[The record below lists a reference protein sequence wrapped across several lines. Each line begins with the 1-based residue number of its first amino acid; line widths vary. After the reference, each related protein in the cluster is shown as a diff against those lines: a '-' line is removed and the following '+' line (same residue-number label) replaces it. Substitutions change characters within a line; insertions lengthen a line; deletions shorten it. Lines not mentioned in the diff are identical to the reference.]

1 MNAETSTDWRDQI
14 FDVLQ
19 AHDIKQV
26 YHVPDAGHSR
36 LIEHCQ
42 RSNSIRTVPLTT
54 EEEGIG
60 LAAGAWLGGQRSVLL
75 MQSSGVGNTINLM
88 GLTKTLRF
96 PFLTLITM
104 RGDYGEFNSWQYP
117 MGQGTPKVLE
127 AMGVLLYSVDRADEV
142 KAIGRRRGALGLPWR
157 AVGRGPAA
165 PEADRHQGFWKED
178 GQMSNGQMSKA
189 TLQRRP
195 LVKKILEGA
204 DDNLLVIAGLG
215 SSNWDITEAG
225 DRPLNMPLWG
235 AMGAPVSMGL
245 GLALAQPG
253 KRVLVITGD
262 ADLMM
267 SLGSLAT
274 VASQQPDNLAIV
286 VLDNEKFGETG
297 NQASHT
303 SPRNNGP
310 TQSGA
315 GTDLAMIA
323 QGCGIVDA
331 AIVREEGEVA
341 QLVKDAR
348 TKKGPVF
355 RVVKVMVEKLEF
367 VMPPQDGA
375 HLKDRFR
382 QALLGHP

>member
-1 MNAETSTDWRDQI
+1 
-14 FDVLQ
+14 
-19 AHDIKQV
+19 
-26 YHVPDAGHSR
+26 
-36 LIEHCQ
+36 
-42 RSNSIRTVPLTT
+42 
-54 EEEGIG
+54 
-60 LAAGAWLGGQRSVLL
+60 
-75 MQSSGVGNTINLM
+75 
-88 GLTKTLRF
+88 
-96 PFLTLITM
+96 
-104 RGDYGEFNSWQYP
+104 
-117 MGQGTPKVLE
+117 
-127 AMGVLLYSVDRADEV
+127 
-142 KAIGRRRGALGLPWR
+142 
-157 AVGRGPAA
+157 
-165 PEADRHQGFWKED
+165 
-178 GQMSNGQMSKA
+178 MSKA

-215 SSNWDITEAG
+215 SANWDITEAG

-235 AMGAPVSMGL
+235 AMGAPVAMGL
-245 GLALAQPG
+245 GLAMAQPK

-262 ADLMM
+262 GDMLM

-297 NQASHT
+297 NQATHT

-310 TQSGA
+310 TDSGA
-315 GTDLAMIA
+315 GADLALIA
-323 QGCGIVDA
+323 KGCGIADTGT
-331 AIVREEGEVA
+331 VREAGEVA
-341 QLVKDAR
+341 QLVTDVR

-355 RVVKVMVEKLEF
+355 RIVKVMVEKLEF

>member
-1 MNAETSTDWRDQI
+1 
-14 FDVLQ
+14 
-19 AHDIKQV
+19 
-26 YHVPDAGHSR
+26 
-36 LIEHCQ
+36 
-42 RSNSIRTVPLTT
+42 
-54 EEEGIG
+54 
-60 LAAGAWLGGQRSVLL
+60 
-75 MQSSGVGNTINLM
+75 
-88 GLTKTLRF
+88 
-96 PFLTLITM
+96 
-104 RGDYGEFNSWQYP
+104 
-117 MGQGTPKVLE
+117 
-127 AMGVLLYSVDRADEV
+127 
-142 KAIGRRRGALGLPWR
+142 
-157 AVGRGPAA
+157 
-165 PEADRHQGFWKED
+165 
-178 GQMSNGQMSKA
+178 MSKA
-189 TLQRRP
+189 TLQPTLQRRP

-235 AMGAPVSMGL
+235 AMGAPVGMGL

-262 ADLMM
+262 GDMLM

-274 VASQQPDNLAIV
+274 VATQQPDNLAIV

-297 NQASHT
+297 NQATHT

-310 TQSGA
+310 TESGA
-315 GTDLAMIA
+315 GADLSLIA
-323 QGCGIVDA
+323 KGCGIADVGT
-331 AIVREEGEVA
+331 VREAGEVA
-341 QLVKDAR
+341 QLVKDVR
-348 TKKGPVF
+348 TKKGPIF